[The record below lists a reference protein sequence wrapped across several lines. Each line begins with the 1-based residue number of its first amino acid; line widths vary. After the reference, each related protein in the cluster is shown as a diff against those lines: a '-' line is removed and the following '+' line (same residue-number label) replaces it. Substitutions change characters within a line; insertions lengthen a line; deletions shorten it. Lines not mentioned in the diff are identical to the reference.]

1 MTFAGTMNDDSG
13 FGLTPFDMVLGSAIP
28 RPRPPAGLVQ
38 LWEQGFAGQV
48 VLRVVPLTPTLAT
61 LPVWTERVPPAIK
74 EWIDAASLKR
84 SAVSQGFNVDV
95 KLKSFKPC
103 RTAPVSLTDK
113 EQKLRTLHLQRW
125 LALVMLNPSTS
136 LVGQQLSAAPEADA
150 LDIVGDVFYDCRT
163 ATLGARVGSLWIYVC
178 WCKSIGMADADIVP
192 VCEGVAYAYC
202 RELALELAPATRASR
217 FREAVALAQYL
228 LGMDHSETLASRRV
242 SGSALKSFERKRLL
256 RQRDPLTCPMVHLL
270 ELIVLNDVPD
280 ASTEDRIVAGHALF
294 LVFTRARHMDAQ
306 YVFEEPV
313 ADGPYLEAV
322 TLRTKTSN
330 AKGKRR
336 KKLTLVGLSQGL
348 ADRQWA
354 PVWLRL
360 RSDLGLSSA
369 ADQPLLPLPI
379 HEIGDGLGWSAG
391 EVTSFDM
398 GLHLRHIFVKFGFDP
413 SALKGIGSHSLK
425 ATMLSWAA
433 KGGLAKD
440 DRRILGY
447 HADGNDRSVSD
458 YARDVF
464 AEPLRALVCLVG
476 KIAGGLFDPDASR
489 SGLWTKEVVEE
500 GEPTDSS
507 AKCAECFRL
516 LPHLLMEEY
525 VCQVEGCEAWLCDA
539 ACADRHMRR
548 GYLHE
553 GLEAREIVQQSGA
566 ASAVTPCA
574 ATSDGELSAV
584 VPRSASTN
592 SFELVAL
599 PEVPANAT
607 AEGVD
612 KESSDGFGPVL
623 SEPLRSDC
631 NDSSPTLEED
641 VADSIELIHEED
653 VADSSSWSASSSE
666 EQQQQG
672 EDALVG
678 EEDEAN
684 GRKILK
690 RKCSGHAK
698 GEVWLNVST
707 GSYHYGHST
716 DGALLACCRPIA
728 PSRHEERALS
738 DALFPRAGQWR
749 CRTCFGAVIE
759 DGEADALFAGNVD
772 DDDSLLRLLPN
783 LAPES

>member
-1 MTFAGTMNDDSG
+1 MNDDSS
-13 FGLTPFDMVLGSAIP
+13 FGLTPFDLVFAAALP
-28 RPRPPAGLVQ
+28 RAKPPSGLVQ

-48 VLRVVPLTPTLAT
+48 LGLVPLTPTLAT
-61 LPVWTERVPPAIK
+61 LPVWTERVPPAIEK
-74 EWIDAASLKR
+74 WIDAASLKR
-84 SAVSQGFNVDV
+84 SAVSQDFNVDV
-95 KLKSFKPC
+95 KLKSFKSR

-113 EQKLRTLHLQRW
+113 EQKLRARHLQRW
-125 LALVMLNPSTS
+125 LAFVMLNPAAS

-150 LDIVGDVFYDCRT
+150 LDIVGDVFYDRRT
-163 ATLGARVGSLWIYVC
+163 ATLGARVGSLWIFVR

-192 VCEGVAYAYC
+192 IRESVAYTYC

-270 ELIVLNDVPD
+270 ELIVLNDVPN
-280 ASTEDRIVAGHALF
+280 TTIEDRVVSGHALF

-313 ADGPYLEAV
+313 VDGPYLEAV
-322 TLRTKTSN
+322 TSRTKTSN

-360 RSDLGLSSA
+360 RADLGLSAA

-379 HEIGDGLGWSAG
+379 HEVGDGLGWSAG
-391 EVTSFDM
+391 EVTSFDL
-398 GLHLRHIFVKFGFDP
+398 GLYLRHIFVKFGFDP

-489 SGLWTKEVVEE
+489 SGLWTKE
-500 GEPTDSS
+500 
-507 AKCAECFRL
+507 
-516 LPHLLMEEY
+516 
-525 VCQVEGCEAWLCDA
+525 
-539 ACADRHMRR
+539 
-548 GYLHE
+548 
-553 GLEAREIVQQSGA
+553 IVQQLDATSEEPRRSA
-566 ASAVTPCA
+566 A
-574 ATSDGELSAV
+574 SDGEWSALGL
-584 VPRSASTN
+584 PSASTN
-592 SFELVAL
+592 SFELVASL
-599 PEVPANAT
+599 PDEPVNAT
-607 AEGVD
+607 AEDADV
-612 KESSDGFGPVL
+612 ESSDGFGPVL

-631 NDSSPTLEED
+631 NDSSPT
-641 VADSIELIHEED
+641 HEED

-678 EEDEAN
+678 EEDDAN
-684 GRKILK
+684 GRKILR
-690 RKCSGHAK
+690 RKCSGHAN

-728 PSRHEERALS
+728 PLRHEERALS
-738 DALFPRAGQWR
+738 DALFPKAGQWR

-759 DGEADALFAGNVD
+759 DGEADALFAGTVD

>member
-1 MTFAGTMNDDSG
+1 MNDDSG
-13 FGLTPFDMVLGSAIP
+13 SGLTPIGMASGSATP

-38 LWEQGFAGQV
+38 LWEQGFAGQS
-48 VLRVVPLTPTLAT
+48 VLRVVPLTPTLAA
-61 LPVWTERVPPAIK
+61 LPVWTERVPPAIE
-74 EWIDAASLKR
+74 EWIDAASLEN

-95 KLKSFKPC
+95 KLKSFKSC
-103 RTAPVSLTDK
+103 GTAPVSPTDK
-113 EQKLRTLHLQRW
+113 EQRLRTLHLQRW

-136 LVGQQLSAAPEADA
+136 LVGRQLSAAPEADA
-150 LDIVGDVFYDCRT
+150 LDIVGDVFSDFRT
-163 ATLGARVGSLWIYVC
+163 AALGARVGSLWSYVC
-178 WCKSIGMADADIVP
+178 WCKSIGLADADIVP

-202 RELALELAPATRASR
+202 RVLALGPAPATRASR
-217 FREAVALAQYL
+217 FREAAALAQHS
-228 LGMDHSETLASRRV
+228 LGMDHPETLASHRV
-242 SGSALKSFERKRLL
+242 SGSALKSFERKLL
-256 RQRDPLTCPMVHLL
+256 LLQRDPLTCPMVHLL

-280 ASTEDRIVAGHALF
+280 ASTKDRIVAGHALF

-313 ADGPYLEAV
+313 ADGQYLEAV

-330 AKGKRR
+330 AKGRR
-336 KKLTLVGLSQGL
+336 SKKLTLVGLSQGL

-369 ADQPLLPLPI
+369 ADQPLFPLPI

-391 EVTSFDM
+391 EFTAFDM
-398 GLHLRHIFVKFGFDP
+398 CLHLRYIFVKFGFDP
-413 SALKGIGSHSLK
+413 SALKGFGSRSLK
-425 ATMLSWAA
+425 ATMSSWAA
-433 KGGLAKD
+433 KGGLAND

-447 HADGNDRSVSD
+447 HANGNDCSGSG

-464 AEPLRALVCLVG
+464 VEPLRALACLVR

-489 SGLWTKEVVEE
+489 AGLWTKEVGAE
-500 GEPTDSS
+500 GEPKDGGLSS
-507 AKCAECFRL
+507 
-516 LPHLLMEEY
+516 
-525 VCQVEGCEAWLCDA
+525 
-539 ACADRHMRR
+539 
-548 GYLHE
+548 
-553 GLEAREIVQQSGA
+553 
-566 ASAVTPCA
+566 
-574 ATSDGELSAV
+574 V
-584 VPRSASTN
+584 VPRSAPTISL
-592 SFELVAL
+592 ELVAL

-607 AEGVD
+607 AEGVY
-612 KESSDGFGPVL
+612 KESSDAFGPVL
-623 SEPLRSDC
+623 SEQLRSDC
-631 NDSSPTLEED
+631 NDISPTLEGD
-641 VADSIELIHEED
+641 VTDSIEMIHEED

-666 EQQQQG
+666 KQQQQG
-672 EDALVG
+672 EGALVG

-716 DGALLACCRPIA
+716 EGALLACCRPIA
-728 PSRHEERALS
+728 PSRHEERALL
-738 DALFPRAGQWR
+738 DALFPRAGQRR

-772 DDDSLLRLLPN
+772 DDDSWLWLWPN
-783 LAPES
+783 SAPES

>member
-447 HADGNDRSVSD
+447 HADGNDRSVSG

-464 AEPLRALVCLVG
+464 AEPLRALVGLVG

-489 SGLWTKEVVEE
+489 SGLWTKEVGEE
-500 GEPTDSS
+500 GEPTD
-507 AKCAECFRL
+507 
-516 LPHLLMEEY
+516 
-525 VCQVEGCEAWLCDA
+525 
-539 ACADRHMRR
+539 
-548 GYLHE
+548 
-553 GLEAREIVQQSGA
+553 
-566 ASAVTPCA
+566 
-574 ATSDGELSAV
+574 
-584 VPRSASTN
+584 
-592 SFELVAL
+592 
-599 PEVPANAT
+599 ANRCL
-607 AEGVD
+607 D

-783 LAPES
+783 SAPES